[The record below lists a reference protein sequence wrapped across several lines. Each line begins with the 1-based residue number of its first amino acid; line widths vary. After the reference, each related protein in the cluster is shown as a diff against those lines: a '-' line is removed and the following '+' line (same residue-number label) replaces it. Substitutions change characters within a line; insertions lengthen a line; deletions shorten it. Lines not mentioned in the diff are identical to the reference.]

1 MGETAFPLVARL
13 IVGGLLFVA
22 GVAKLRAGRAQV
34 RELVLGYGIGKRSA
48 SLVAI
53 GLPPVEVAV
62 GLALVIGVAPS
73 PSALAGICLLLVF
86 SAAIV
91 IDLLRGRAHSCGCL
105 GKRDA
110 PIRWRLVY
118 RNLALATALVGVS
131 ASDGHTAV
139 ISSAWLV
146 ALVALSTALVLLAH
160 LAIRLRVGTTSQ
172 PEEQLA

>member
-1 MGETAFPLVARL
+1 MGETALPLVARL

-62 GLALVIGVAPS
+62 GLALIIGVA

-86 SAAIV
+86 SAAV
-91 IDLLRGRAHSCGCL
+91 VVDLLHGRAHSCGCL

>member
-1 MGETAFPLVARL
+1 MGETALPLVARL

-62 GLALVIGVAPS
+62 GLALIIGVAPS

-86 SAAIV
+86 SAAV
-91 IDLLRGRAHSCGCL
+91 VVDLLHGRAHSCGCL